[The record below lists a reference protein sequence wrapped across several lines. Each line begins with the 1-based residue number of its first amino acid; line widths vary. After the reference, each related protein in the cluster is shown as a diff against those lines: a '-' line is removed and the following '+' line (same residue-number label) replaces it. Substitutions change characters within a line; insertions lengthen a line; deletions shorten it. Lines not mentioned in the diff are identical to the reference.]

1 MNFQNA
7 TLPDQAIKV
16 GSTPSMKADTVVA
29 GLLRKHLAPRG
40 KYGLLVVE
48 EGSLQY
54 VWDDDADNVLDA
66 DPDHPIVIAPERY
79 HHVVITG
86 PVLFR
91 VEFYQVPQSLGDLG
105 EKQNGERPGED
116 YL

>member
-7 TLPDQAIKV
+7 ALPDQAIKI
-16 GSTPSMKADTVVA
+16 GSTPSMTADTVAA

-54 VWDDDADNVLDA
+54 VWDDDADHVLDA

-91 VEFYQVPQSLGDLG
+91 VEFYQVPQTLGDPG
-105 EKQNGERPGED
+105 GRQVGERPGED